1 MRNMYIVILVV
12 LMFFGAM
19 RDSHA
24 LRCGNKIILEGD
36 FILKVLKNCGKPIF
50 SDFMMYRNHLT
61 KMMVYRKDGRD
72 QIIYLRNNFV
82 IEVL

>member
-1 MRNMYIVILVV
+1 MFNIIRFILVAV
-12 LMFFGAM
+12 LLVSISDA
-19 RDSHA
+19 HA

-36 FILKVLKNCGKPIF
+36 FVLKVLKNCGKPVF
-50 SDFMMYRNHLT
+50 TDFMIYRNHLT
-61 KMMVYRKDGRD
+61 KMMVYKKDGRD

>member
-1 MRNMYIVILVV
+1 MRNLYVVVIVL
-12 LMFFGAM
+12 LLCFGIS
-19 RDSHA
+19 RPSHA

-36 FILKVLKNCGKPIF
+36 FILKVLKNCGKPVF
-50 SDFMMYRNHLT
+50 TDFMMYNNHLT
-61 KMMVYRKDGRD
+61 KMMVYKKDGRD